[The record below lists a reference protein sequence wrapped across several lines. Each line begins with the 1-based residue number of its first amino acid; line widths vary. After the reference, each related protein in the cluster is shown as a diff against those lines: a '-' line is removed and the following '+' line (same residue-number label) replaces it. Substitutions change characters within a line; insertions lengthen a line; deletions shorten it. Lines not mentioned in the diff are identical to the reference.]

1 MVDSTDRLFSDLV
14 GLLAQLR
21 SSEGC
26 PWDMEQTHKTL
37 KRYLLEESYEV
48 LEAIDKQDPIQLQEE
63 LGDVLLQVLFHS
75 QVASE
80 TDEFT
85 IEKVLQSIKDKLIRR
100 HPHVFGDAHV
110 KDAREAES
118 NWEAI
123 KIEERRGGRRVSILG
138 TPPIDMPALAY
149 SQLIQDRASHSG
161 FDWETIDGV
170 LEKVHE
176 ETKEINEAVSPE
188 AQAMEFGDMLL
199 ALVNVGRWM
208 DINTEDALRQANTRF
223 YSRFVGMEQLARGR
237 DLVFQDLPME
247 HKQALWQEVKGYERR
262 NLDEFKPT

>member
-1 MVDSTDRLFSDLV
+1 MVDSIGGSFSDLV
-14 GLLAQLR
+14 GLLARLR

-37 KRYLLEESYEV
+37 KRYLLEESHEV

-63 LGDVLLQVLFHS
+63 LGDVLLQVIFHS

-80 TDEFT
+80 TEEFT
-85 IEKVLQSIKDKLIRR
+85 IETVLQSIRDKLIRR
-100 HPHVFGDAHV
+100 HPHFVGGAYV
-110 KDAREAES
+110 KDAREVES

-123 KIEERRGGRRVSILG
+123 KIEERRGGREVSILG
-138 TPPIDMPALAY
+138 TVPIDMPALAY
-149 SQLIQDRASHSG
+149 SQLIQDRASRSG

-176 ETKEINEAVSPE
+176 ETKEISEAASPE
-188 AQAMEFGDMLL
+188 AQAREFGDMLL

-208 DINTEDALRQANTRF
+208 DINTEDALRQANARF
-223 YSRFVGMEQLARGR
+223 YRRFVGMEQLARGR

-247 HKQALWQEVKGYERR
+247 HKQTLWQEVKDYERR
-262 NLDEFKPT
+262 NSNEFNPT